1 MDDAQTNMD
10 EIGAWY
16 SWFANNEAKGQS
28 ELWAELASR
37 IADDSD
43 LLQFLAS
50 LPPSKRQPNL
60 FLASYRSLFGT
71 PEDWATFRSTVLSEP
86 NRVATRMLER
96 STQTNEPGRCAVL
109 LPVLAT
115 LPQPLALVEVG
126 ASAGLCL
133 LPDKY
138 SYDYGGYQLMPPS
151 RDDSPLFECDA
162 DPNTP
167 IPKNLPEVAWRMGL
181 DINPLDVMDPE
192 QMAWLETLVWPGQEV
207 RQKRLRKAIAVAQ
220 RDPPQVIRGDIANDL
235 KALMEQVPAGLTTV
249 IFHSAVLNYLPT
261 QESRDSFADQALA
274 LADYWIAN
282 ESPMVLPQI
291 ATKTPDGV
299 AGSFLL
305 SLNAEPLAWTNP
317 HGSSI
322 RWIAES

>member
-1 MDDAQTNMD
+1 MDDAQTNLD

-16 SWFANNEAKGQS
+16 SWFANNEANGQS
-28 ELWAELASR
+28 ELWADLASR
-37 IADDSD
+37 IANDSD
-43 LLQFLAS
+43 LLHFLAS
-50 LPPSKRQPNL
+50 FPSSKRQPNL

-71 PEDWATFRSTVLSEP
+71 PEDWATFRGMVLSEP
-86 NRVATRMLER
+86 NRIAARMLER

-133 LPDKY
+133 LLDRY
-138 SYDYGGYQLMPPS
+138 GYDYGGYQLTPPD
-151 RDDSPLFECDA
+151 RGDAPLFECDA

-167 IPKNLPEVAWRMGL
+167 IPQKLPDVAWRMGL
-181 DINPLDVMDPE
+181 DINPLDVMNHE

-207 RQKRLRKAIAVAQ
+207 RRNRLRKAIAVAQ

-235 KALMEQVPAGLTTV
+235 KALMEQVPTGLTTV
-249 IFHSAVLNYLPT
+249 IFHSAVLNYLPN
-261 QESRDSFADQALA
+261 QESRDSFADQAMT
-274 LADYWIAN
+274 LADYWISN

-291 ATKTPDGV
+291 ATQTPDGV

-305 SLNAEPLAWTNP
+305 SLNAEPIAWTNP

>member
-1 MDDAQTNMD
+1 MVNARTDMD

-16 SWFANNEAKGQS
+16 RWFANHEAEGQS
-28 ELWAELASR
+28 QLWAELASR
-37 IADDSD
+37 IADDSE
-43 LLQFLAS
+43 LLRFLAS

-60 FLASYRSLFGT
+60 FLASYRSLFGA
-71 PEDWATFRSTVLSEP
+71 PADWATFRSTMLSEP
-86 NRVATRMLER
+86 SRVATRMLER

-109 LPVLAT
+109 LPILAT
-115 LPQPLALVEVG
+115 LPQPLALIEVG

-133 LPDKY
+133 LPDNY
-138 SYDYGGYQLMPPS
+138 GYDYGGRQIVPL
-151 RDDSPLFECDA
+151 DQHDSPLFVCEA
-162 DPNTP
+162 SPNTR
-167 IPKNLPEVAWRMGL
+167 IPDNLPEVAWRIGL
-181 DINPLDVMDPE
+181 DLNPLDVMDPE
-192 QMAWLETLVWPGQEV
+192 QMTWLETLVWPGQEA
-207 RQKRLRKAIAVAQ
+207 RQKRLKKAIEVAR
-220 RDPPQVIRGDIANDL
+220 RDPPRIVRGDILNDL

-261 QESRDSFADQALA
+261 QEGRDRFADQALA

-291 ATKTPDGV
+291 AAKVPDAV

-305 SLNAEPLAWTNP
+305 SLNAQPIAWTNP

-322 RWIAES
+322 RWIAED